1 MKVAHLRLVADNTER
16 PADNGRPDP
25 GAAKAKALADFEA
38 LAVRARYWFALALMI
53 LGAPFRFVAAVAR
66 FAVAAGRAF
75 FDAIFKIVIGTI
87 GLALIVIVGYGLLR
101 VVLHPLFH

>member
-1 MKVAHLRLVADNTER
+1 MKVAHLRLVADNTDRRAER
-16 PADNGRPDP
+16 ARPEG
-25 GAAKAKALADFEA
+25 GAAKAKAHADFEA

-75 FDAIFKIVIGTI
+75 FDAIFKIAIGTI
-87 GLALIVIVGYGLLR
+87 GLTLIVVVGYGLLR

>member
-1 MKVAHLRLVADNTER
+1 MKLAHLRLVAGNAER

-38 LAVRARYWFALALMI
+38 LAVRARYWFALALMS
-53 LGAPFRFVAAVAR
+53 LGAPFRFVADVAR
-66 FAVAAGRAF
+66 FAFAAGRAF
-75 FDAIFKIVIGTI
+75 FGAIFKIVIGTI
-87 GLALIVIVGYGLLR
+87 GLTLIVIVCYGLLR